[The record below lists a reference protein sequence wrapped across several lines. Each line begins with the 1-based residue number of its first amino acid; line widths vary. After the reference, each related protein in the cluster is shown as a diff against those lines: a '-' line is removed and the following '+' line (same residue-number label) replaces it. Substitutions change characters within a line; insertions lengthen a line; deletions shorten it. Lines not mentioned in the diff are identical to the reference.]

1 MKTLFTNGYS
11 NLAVDTSTNKIEN
24 VDTFNKYEITE
35 MLILPE
41 DMHIVY
47 RNGVDQYEA
56 DGKKGNVV
64 LLFGGKDRYSNP
76 IVVLKDKK
84 LTQNA
89 LGYIGY
95 VEKTK
100 EEWASAKA
108 DIGCGCPCCDEC
120 NVSATTEKPS
130 AKKQVR
136 RSNKQKK
143 A

>member
-24 VDTFNKYEITE
+24 VDTFNKYEIAE

-47 RNGVDQYEA
+47 RHGVDQYEA
-56 DGKKGNVV
+56 DGKKGNIV
-64 LLFGGKDRYSNP
+64 LLFGDKDRYSNP

-89 LGYIGY
+89 LGYVNF

-108 DIGCGCPCCDEC
+108 NIGCGCPCCDEC
-120 NVSATTEKPS
+120 NVPATAEKPS